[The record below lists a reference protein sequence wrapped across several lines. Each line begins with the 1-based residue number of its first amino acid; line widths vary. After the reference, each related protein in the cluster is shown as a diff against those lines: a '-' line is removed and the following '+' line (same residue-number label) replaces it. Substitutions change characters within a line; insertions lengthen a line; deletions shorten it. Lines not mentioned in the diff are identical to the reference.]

1 MRIFFHI
8 YMKYPSVRT
17 SILRVWKE
25 ILCFYHFSPSLSL
38 FLLYISHLFV
48 FTMVISHM
56 ERTIIFFRSL
66 SLVSAFSPL
75 CVNVYSPCL
84 PFFFKKIYP
93 SLISRQCQCQS
104 LNQASLAGSDFAV
117 SLLSWV
123 SWLFFFRVERES
135 ERDGECCLV
144 SDDNEKTV
152 GRWGS
157 EKKNRKDL
165 GALFFDCCDCRV

>member
-1 MRIFFHI
+1 MVRVFFHI
-8 YMKYPSVRT
+8 YMKYSSVRT

-75 CVNVYSPCL
+75 CVNAYSPYL
-84 PFFFKKIYP
+84 LFFLSFEYI
-93 SLISRQCQCQS
+93 LLLFHVNVNQS
-104 LNQASLAGSDFAV
+104 LNQASLAGSVFAV
-117 SLLSWV
+117 SLSSWV
-123 SWLFFFRVERES
+123 SWLF
-135 ERDGECCLV
+135 
-144 SDDNEKTV
+144 
-152 GRWGS
+152 
-157 EKKNRKDL
+157 
-165 GALFFDCCDCRV
+165 

>member
-1 MRIFFHI
+1 MGVWWWGFFSFLYEISFCQNFHS
-8 YMKYPSVRT
+8 PSLERD
-17 SILRVWKE
+17 SL
-25 ILCFYHFSPSLSL
+25 LLSFLSLSLSL

-123 SWLFFFRVERES
+123 SWLFFSR
-135 ERDGECCLV
+135 
-144 SDDNEKTV
+144 
-152 GRWGS
+152 GRA
-157 EKKNRKDL
+157 RKWKRWWM
-165 GALFFDCCDCRV
+165 LFSIGW